1 MEEYTDVQDCLAFA
15 AQLRATSENHAYI
28 LDHLVAGDSS
38 RVIAYADRCAR
49 AARHLEAVIVKRIG
63 RGRSQRRL
71 LKDTW
76 YRNAKYAGSYAAA
89 RAATLAGL

>member
-15 AQLRATSENHAYI
+15 SQLRAVSENHAHI

-49 AARHLEAVIVKRIG
+49 AAVHLEAVVLKRIS

-76 YRNAKYAGSYAAA
+76 YRNAKYATNYAAM
-89 RAATLAGL
+89 RAETLAGL